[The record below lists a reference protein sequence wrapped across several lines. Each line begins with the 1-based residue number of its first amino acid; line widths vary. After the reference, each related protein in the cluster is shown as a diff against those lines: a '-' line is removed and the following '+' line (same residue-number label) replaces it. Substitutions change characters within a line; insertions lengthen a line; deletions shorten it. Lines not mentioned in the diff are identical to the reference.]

1 MGTLKFRAFG
11 TDVIFTMFGRAIF
24 EVFKVKGGR
33 IVKEDFEAEKNLNKS
48 KKINLVFMSH
58 GLFLPTRNRLKST
71 ITTKNL
77 ITVRAPL

>member
-33 IVKEDFEAEKNLNKS
+33 IVKEDFEAEKKS
-48 KKINLVFMSH
+48 KKYQLGFYVSWSFSSH
-58 GLFLPTRNRLKST
+58 
-71 ITTKNL
+71 
-77 ITVRAPL
+77 